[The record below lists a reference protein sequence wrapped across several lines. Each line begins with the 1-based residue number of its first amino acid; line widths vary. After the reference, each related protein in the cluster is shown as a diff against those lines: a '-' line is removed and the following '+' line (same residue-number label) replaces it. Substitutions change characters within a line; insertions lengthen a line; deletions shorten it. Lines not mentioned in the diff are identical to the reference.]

1 MEYRTKIR
9 PLRVKTIDESI
20 KTLLVDDSCTVAELI
35 KMIAAKIGLTNSDE
49 YALISEDE
57 LEKPFKKGKV
67 CVHSITDTPLY
78 KSPCSIRDTLYS
90 IIRAHVA

>member
-1 MEYRTKIR
+1 MSEI
-9 PLRVKTIDESI
+9 L

-57 LEKPFKKGKV
+57 LEKPFKKGKGGWGQKKMDKV
-67 CVHSITDTPLY
+67 RKKWHIEDER
-78 KSPCSIRDTLYS
+78 KSS
-90 IIRAHVA
+90 HF